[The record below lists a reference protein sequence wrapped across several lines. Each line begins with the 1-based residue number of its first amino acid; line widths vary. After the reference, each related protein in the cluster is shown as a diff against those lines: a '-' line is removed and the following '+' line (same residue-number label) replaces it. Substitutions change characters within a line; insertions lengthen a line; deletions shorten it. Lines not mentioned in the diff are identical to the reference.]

1 MTSSAPAGTST
12 GRTRA
17 FRFGEPEAVLDR
29 RDMISYAECGLNG
42 RWYEPPIPPKGLA
55 RAYRATAHHSSAL
68 QYKRDQ
74 LVRHFKPSRLLDRR
88 NFADFALNYLTMG
101 NGYLERRDSISGR
114 PLKLVHSPAIHTRRG
129 KDEGEFYWVPGYRN
143 EVPFAP
149 GSVFQ
154 LYETDLEQ
162 EIYGVP
168 EYLAALQS
176 AFLNEQSTLFR
187 RRYFQNGAH
196 AGFVFYLNE
205 ATMSDEDA
213 DDIEEAL
220 EGAKGV
226 GNFKNL
232 FIHAP
237 GGKKDGVQIIP
248 IGEAAAKDEFL
259 GIKQAT
265 TEDVLASHRVPP
277 ILLGFV
283 PHNAGG
289 LGSIIDAANAFHINV
304 ATPIMMRM
312 MEINDWLGEEAI
324 AFEAFQPMAK
334 TGAPL

>member
-1 MTSSAPAGTST
+1 
-12 GRTRA
+12 
-17 FRFGEPEAVLDR
+17 
-29 RDMISYAECGLNG
+29 
-42 RWYEPPIPPKGLA
+42 
-55 RAYRATAHHSSAL
+55 
-68 QYKRDQ
+68 
-74 LVRHFKPSRLLDRR
+74 
-88 NFADFALNYLTMG
+88 MG
-101 NGYLERRDSISGR
+101 NGYLERRDSLSGR
-114 PLKLVHSPAIHTRRG
+114 PLRLLHSPAIHTRRG
-129 KDEGEFYWVPGYRN
+129 RDEGQFFWVPGHRQ
-143 EVPFAP
+143 ESEFTR

-283 PHNAGG
+283 PRNAGG
-289 LGSIIDAANAFHINV
+289 LGSIIDAANAFHVNV
-304 ATPIMMRM
+304 VSPIMMRM
-312 MEINDWLGEEAI
+312 LEVNDWLGEEAI
-324 AFEAFQPMAK
+324 AFSDFQPMTKIPA
-334 TGAPL
+334 AAAA